1 MMTSPNP
8 IQPTMSRIRLSIS
21 TAPPFGVDRLGR
33 QEQTEG
39 DETEVINEVRR
50 IEHALVEVV
59 EVVDDRQVLRELV
72 DRRPRKAAD
81 TRDHPEHQEDSAGDQ
96 APHALSPRPD

>member
-1 MMTSPNP
+1 MMTRPKP

-33 QEQTEG
+33 QEQTER

-59 EVVDDRQVLRELV
+59 EVVDDRQVLRQIV
-72 DRRPRKAAD
+72 DRRSRKAAYPL
-81 TRDHPEHQEDSAGDQ
+81 DHPEHQTDPEGDITR
-96 APHALSPRPD
+96 HDILHL